1 MKTIKCEGIKIH
13 NGSKTRKECLL
24 REANILS
31 KPGSSSFKEGQITWE
46 ASTLPLSYTRQNH
59 TYFSLKNHACKERVL
74 ASSNSGTDISSLL
87 YGYQLCAATEGKSS
101 SFRTTRST
109 N

>member
-31 KPGSSSFKEGQITWE
+31 KPGSSSFKEGQIAWE
-46 ASTLPLSYTRQNH
+46 ASTLPLSYTRRNRA
-59 TYFSLKNHACKERVL
+59 YFNPKNEGCKGVFL
-74 ASSNSGTDISSLL
+74 AYHYNP
-87 YGYQLCAATEGKSS
+87 
-101 SFRTTRST
+101 
-109 N
+109 